1 MLEFSPGFSRPRPA
15 RGLFKIKGVKA
26 FAFVKQKGYHNIKEI
41 IGKGGVSLPEW
52 MGLILVAVAVLLAFF
67 LIRVLIQ
74 LNKLTRDVDGLL
86 KKMEQ
91 ELIPLVHNLKETSEN
106 VNRIT
111 VQVQD
116 RVQQT
121 EALFKALKDTA
132 QVVFTINRVL
142 KGGVSSTLLNMAGL
156 AAGVKAGSQV
166 LMRNIKKG
174 GK

>member
-1 MLEFSPGFSRPRPA
+1 DGML
-15 RGLFKIKGVKA
+15 
-26 FAFVKQKGYHNIKEI
+26 Q
-41 IGKGGVSLPEW
+41 
-52 MGLILVAVAVLLAFF
+52 
-67 LIRVLIQ
+67 
-74 LNKLTRDVDGLL
+74 
-86 KKMEQ
+86 KMEQ
-91 ELIPLVHNLKETSEN
+91 ELIPLVHNFKETSEN

-111 VQVQD
+111 VQVQE

-142 KGGVSSTLLNMAGL
+142 KGGVSTTLLNVAGL

>member
-1 MLEFSPGFSRPRPA
+1 MKP
-15 RGLFKIKGVKA
+15 
-26 FAFVKQKGYHNIKEI
+26 FAFVKRKGYHKK
-41 IGKGGVSLPEW
+41 GKNVREGGMTLPEW
-52 MGLILVAVAVLLAFF
+52 MGVVIMVVVVILAFF

-74 LNKLTRDVDGLL
+74 LNKLTRDVDGML

-91 ELIPLVHNLKETSEN
+91 ELIPLVHNFKETSEN

-111 VQVQD
+111 LQVQD

-121 EALFKALKDTA
+121 ETLFRALKDTA

-142 KGGVSSTLLNMAGL
+142 KGGVSTTLLNVAGL

>member
-1 MLEFSPGFSRPRPA
+1 VLEFSPGFLGPCPA
-15 RGLFKIKGVKA
+15 GGLFKIKTVKA
-26 FAFVKQKGYHNIKEI
+26 FAFVKQKGYHNTKKN

-52 MGLILVAVAVLLAFF
+52 MGVILVAVAVLLAFF

-91 ELIPLVHNLKETSEN
+91 ELIPLIHNFKETSEN

-116 RVQQT
+116 RVQQS

-142 KGGVSSTLLNMAGL
+142 KGGVSSTLINMAGL
-156 AAGVKAGSQV
+156 AVGVKAGSKV